1 MQYLYTLIIIQ
12 EENRVLNDGSG
23 LGFYKA
29 TCKDS
34 VVAPDVWPQCIP
46 FVSISQFL
54 CPRSIQ
60 IRFKNISKK
69 FFSLLI
75 SP

>member
-54 CPRSIQ
+54 IKYVSRISQ
-60 IRFKNISKK
+60 KNI
-69 FFSLLI
+69 LLY
-75 SP
+75 

>member
-54 CPRSIQ
+54 
-60 IRFKNISKK
+60 FKYVSKISQKI
-69 FFSLLI
+69 FLLY
-75 SP
+75 

>member
-54 CPRSIQ
+54 FKYVSRISQ
-60 IRFKNISKK
+60 KNI
-69 FFSLLI
+69 LLY
-75 SP
+75 